1 MSSNSLD
8 FVSKRQ
14 KGSRDDHYEGC
25 SHDRQI
31 VEKSIAP
38 NALASVATGLET
50 EPRCG

>member
-14 KGSRDDHYEGC
+14 KGSSR
-25 SHDRQI
+25 DRQI
-31 VEKSIAP
+31 VEKSTAP